1 MLSRPAEYLE
11 TAEMM
16 EPRFA
21 DAGSF
26 EVWNSFNSSVHH
38 QHDAVGA
45 DLVMTE
51 RTELLELAGPSVGVN
66 TGIWPQSA
74 SSRASKWSLEEDQE
88 PNKHRGYGQSLNGVG
103 EVRSATTFGKDT
115 DQGAIRFEWRQIA
128 EMEYE
133 KTV

>member
-88 PNKHRGYGQSLNGVG
+88 PNKHPGYEQSSSGVREALNVT
-103 EVRSATTFGKDT
+103 VFRRDT
-115 DQGAIRFEWRQIA
+115 D
-128 EMEYE
+128 
-133 KTV
+133 